1 MVHTFRQIVI
11 GKYDGWAW
19 GIDWETGTSRG
30 SLRLDIGGAIV
41 WGGGATA
48 AGVNDPG

>member
-1 MVHTFRQIVI
+1 MVM
-11 GKYDGWAW
+11 GKYDAGWAAGW
-19 GIDWETGTSRG
+19 GIDWVTGTSRG
-30 SLRLDIGGAIV
+30 SLRLGAGAIV